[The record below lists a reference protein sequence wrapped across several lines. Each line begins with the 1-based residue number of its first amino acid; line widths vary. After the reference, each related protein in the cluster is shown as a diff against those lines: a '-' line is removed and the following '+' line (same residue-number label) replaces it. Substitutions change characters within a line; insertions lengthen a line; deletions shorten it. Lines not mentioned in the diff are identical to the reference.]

1 MPPEIRLRQVRAL
14 HDLPALFAALGY
26 EPLWQELPDG
36 ALVARAG
43 DFLWVGCSLGPGS
56 PPAAVRAARLGR
68 GGRIAGVAGLE
79 AGTRTLHLA
88 VGFHGN
94 PVCRIALEGAGPL
107 DFARL
112 ERLRPVADEP
122 SLATAARIAEALAT
136 EAAGDRFFR
145 QFRDALALVR
155 TGLPGRLPSADRHA
169 LALLQLTRVL
179 VLYFVQAKGWLNGD
193 PRFLRR
199 AVDSCLGRGRSIHRD
214 LLRPLFFGALNRPA
228 SARSGAIRR
237 LGRIPFLNGGL
248 FEPHPLEHRWP
259 ADLPSATW
267 VQVFDDLFERFH
279 FVLDDGNGPG
289 IAPDMLGRVFE
300 GVMDPEDRLASGS
313 YYTPAALVNEVMT
326 AALGTYLG
334 TRLRLGASAAD
345 RELADPSPR
354 ARALLEAVTI
364 LDPAVG
370 SGAFLLGALRLLSTP
385 WADSPI
391 ALAARKRAIVARN
404 LFGVDRN
411 ANAVR
416 LAELRLWLEV
426 IAADPSEDPERVA
439 PLPNLD
445 ALLRQGDSLADP
457 VLAPVATASRA
468 SDQMAMIRRQFG
480 SATGAEKRRL
490 ARRLRVVE
498 REQFR
503 RVLSRQV
510 ELVEWRIR
518 ELLDAGRGAELFD
531 ERRGLRAAEQRELVT
546 LRARRAW
553 LRGQMRRTLH
563 EESLPWFHY
572 QSHFA
577 DVFDAGGGFDLV
589 VGNPPWIRAERLTA
603 EERAALAARY
613 RWMRPGRTGRGYS
626 AMPDVAVAFL
636 ERAVELAAPAGVVAM
651 LVPAKVAYAGYA
663 EGARNALSATTTL
676 HVLADLSAT
685 HADAFD
691 ATVYPLALV
700 LSRQPPSGEA
710 PVRGRLRGG
719 TTSPQGMLQGGA
731 PWVIV
736 PDPVRQALARAGAGQ
751 PTLGDRFTCHLGVKT
766 GCNRVFLAPPPEIEP
781 SLIRLALRG
790 RELRPFRARPVTRL
804 LWTHDDAGA
813 PIRELPPA
821 ARAWIE
827 RHRTELLG
835 RRDYT
840 GGAAWSLYRTGPAT
854 AAHRVV
860 WPDLARDLAA
870 AVLTGG
876 GSRGIIPLNSCYV
889 LPTLDAGTALR
900 LAAWLNSTWLRALAR
915 SRAVP
920 AASGFARFNAGVVG
934 GLPCPGSIT
943 GDATLLEIAR
953 HAVSQCGLDPS
964 LQEELDDLAANHL
977 DLGPSDR
984 RALAGLVG
992 ERTGARR

>member
-1 MPPEIRLRQVRAL
+1 MPPESCLRDVRAL
-14 HDLPALFAALGY
+14 HDLPAFFAALGY

-36 ALVARAG
+36 ALVARSG
-43 DFLWVGCSLGPGS
+43 DFLWVGCSIGPGL

-79 AGTRTLHLA
+79 AGARALHLA
-88 VGFHGN
+88 IGFHGN
-94 PVCRIALEGAGPL
+94 PACRVALERAGPL
-107 DFARL
+107 DLARL

-122 SLATAARIAEALAT
+122 ALATAARVAEALAS
-136 EAAGDRFFR
+136 EEAGDRFFR
-145 QFRDALALVR
+145 QFRHALGLVR
-155 TGLPGRLPSADRHA
+155 AGLPGRIPPADRHA

-179 VLYFVQAKGWLNGD
+179 VLYFVQAKGWLND
-193 PRFLRR
+193 EPRFLRR

-214 LLRPLFFGALNRPA
+214 LLRPLFFGALNRPVGT
-228 SARSGAIRR
+228 RSPALKL

-267 VQVFDDLFERFH
+267 LQVFDDLFERFH
-279 FVLDDGNGPG
+279 FVLAGRDGPG

-300 GVMDPEDRLASGS
+300 GVMDPDDRLASGS
-313 YYTPAALVNEVMT
+313 YYTPAALVDEVM
-326 AALGTYLG
+326 ACALSTCLA
-334 TRLRLGASAAD
+334 TRLRLGASAAE

-354 ARALLEAVTI
+354 ARALLESVTI

-370 SGAFLLGALRLLSTP
+370 SGAFLLGALRLLSAP
-385 WADSPI
+385 WAGSPV
-391 ALAARKRAIVARN
+391 AVAERKRAIVARN

-426 IAADPSEDPERVA
+426 IAADPCDDPDRVS

-457 VLAPVATASRA
+457 VLAPVASLTPT
-468 SDQMAMIRRQFG
+468 SDHLATIRRQFS

-490 ARRLRVVE
+490 ARRLRAAE

-503 RVLSRQV
+503 STLSRQV

-518 ELLDAGRGAELFD
+518 ELLDAGRSAELFD
-531 ERRGLRAAEQRELVT
+531 ERRGLASAEQRELAA
-546 LRARRAW
+546 LRTRRAW
-553 LRGQMRRTLH
+553 LRDQLRRTIR
-563 EESLPWFHY
+563 EEALPWFHY

-577 DVFDAGGGFDLV
+577 DVFAGTGGFDLV
-589 VGNPPWIRAERLTA
+589 VGNPPWIRSERLA
-603 EERAALAARY
+603 PDERLALASRY
-613 RWMRPGRTGRGYS
+613 RWMRPARAGRGYA
-626 AMPDVAVAFL
+626 AMPDLAVAFL
-636 ERAVELAAPAGVVAM
+636 ERALELAAPGGVVAM
-651 LVPAKVAYAGYA
+651 LVPAKLAYANYA
-663 EGARNALSATTTL
+663 AGARDALSTTTRL
-676 HVLADLSAT
+676 HVLADLGTS
-685 HADAFD
+685 HAGAFD

-700 LSRQPPSGEA
+700 LSREPPSASA
-710 PVRGRLRGG
+710 PVRGGLRGG
-719 TTSPQGMLQGGA
+719 TTSPQGTLQGGA
-731 PWVIV
+731 PWVIM
-736 PDPVRQALARAGAGQ
+736 PNPVREALARAGAGHQ
-751 PTLGDRFTCHLGVKT
+751 ALGERFTCHLGVKT

-781 SLIRLALRG
+781 DLIRLALRG
-790 RELRPFRARPVTRL
+790 RELRPFRARAATRL
-804 LWTHDDAGA
+804 LWTHDAAGE
-813 PIRELPPA
+813 PVRELPPA

-827 RHRTELLG
+827 RHRSELLG

-840 GGAAWSLYRTGPAT
+840 GGPAWSLFRTGPAT
-854 AAHRVV
+854 ALHRVV
-860 WPDLARDLAA
+860 WADLAHQLAA
-870 AVLTGG
+870 VALTGLAA
-876 GSRGIIPLNSCYV
+876 RAIVPLNSCYV
-889 LPTLDAGTALR
+889 LPAPDEDTALR

-920 AASGFARFNAGVVG
+920 AASGFARFNAGIVG
-934 GLPCPGSIT
+934 GLPCPVAIG

-953 HAVSQCGLDPS
+953 HATSRRDLDPC
-964 LQEELDDLAANHL
+964 LQEELDDLAATYL

-992 ERTGARR
+992 QRTGAGR